1 MLLRRSRLLQEKVET
16 MERSLADK
24 EAIITALSRAQA
36 LISFTPDGRVLQAND
51 NFLNLMGYR
60 LEEIEGQHH
69 RMFCQPA
76 FATSTEYRQF
86 WDKLARGEFAAG
98 RFERRNRA
106 GESLWLEASYNPL
119 LDKNGRVQRIVKL
132 AFDVTDKVRS
142 GQVARSQLSALHK
155 AMAVISFDT
164 EGRVTDANDNFL
176 ATMGYRLEQVQGQHH
191 SLFCEPGY
199 ARSAEYR
206 AFWDKLKRGQ
216 FISGQFERRNARG
229 DAVWLEASYN
239 PIVDDKGKVTRVVKF
254 ASDVTNQVRRHQQ
267 EAEQASQAFDISVET
282 EQMAVKGTGI
292 IQEAAA
298 QMQHIAAR
306 LGQSSQSLGELGQ
319 QSRQITSIIETIG
332 DIAAQTNL
340 LALNAA
346 IEAARAGEQGR
357 GFAVVADEVRKLAK
371 RTSESTAQ
379 IAQMITQI
387 QRGTDGAIVDMEGC
401 LENATQGAELARQAD
416 AMILGIRG
424 GAQRAV
430 EAVERLASQVRR
442 QD

>member
-24 EAIITALSRAQA
+24 EAIITALSRAQS

>member
-76 FATSTEYRQF
+76 FATSPEYRQF

-254 ASDVTNQVRRHQQ
+254 ASDVTNQVQRHQQ